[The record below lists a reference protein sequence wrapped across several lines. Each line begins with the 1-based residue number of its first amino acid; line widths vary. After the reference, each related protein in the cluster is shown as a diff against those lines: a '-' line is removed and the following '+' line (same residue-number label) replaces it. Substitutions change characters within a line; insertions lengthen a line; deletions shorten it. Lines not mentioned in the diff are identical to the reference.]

1 MRDTGRKPDN
11 KPCEAAHSQLD
22 ANSLAS
28 RHLHRSTITVEVLL
42 LIWDEMDDLVG
53 ACKHMLRRL
62 T

>member
-1 MRDTGRKPDN
+1 
-11 KPCEAAHSQLD
+11 
-22 ANSLAS
+22 
-28 RHLHRSTITVEVLL
+28 VEVLL